1 MDQKKP
7 PKKRKGYRPGMEHPG
22 HKRFLR
28 SLGELPAPAQG
39 VKTAVKVV
47 KNPQK

>member
-28 SLGELPAPAQG
+28 SLLELPAPAQG
-39 VKTAVKVV
+39 YKNGEKVV
-47 KNPQK
+47 KNPPK